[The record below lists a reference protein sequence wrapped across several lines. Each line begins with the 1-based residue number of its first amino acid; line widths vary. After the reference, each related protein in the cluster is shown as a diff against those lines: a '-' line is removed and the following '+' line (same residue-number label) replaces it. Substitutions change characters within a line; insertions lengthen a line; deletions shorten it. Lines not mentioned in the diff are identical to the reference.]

1 MLNDE
6 KVDSKQLFA
15 GEVLL
20 LEACHFSNLL
30 SDGATLNKGLLVDLI
45 DLYENLRYLAKSESF
60 AVQKLLQVA
69 QEQLLVELSVE
80 E

>member
-20 LEACHFSNLL
+20 LEACDFSNLL

-45 DLYENLRYLAKSESF
+45 DLDENLRYLTQCETLT
-60 AVQKLLQVA
+60 VEKLLQIA
-69 QEQLLVELSVE
+69 E